1 MDKKD
6 IQNLKNLAYGYRSD
20 EKILRTEIEKMS
32 SRADTLYLVATDIE
46 KLIDDIE
53 ARNAPG

>member
-1 MDKKD
+1 MDKND
-6 IQNLKNLAYGYRSD
+6 IQNLKNLAHGYRY
-20 EKILRTEIEKMS
+20 EKSLRTVIEKMS